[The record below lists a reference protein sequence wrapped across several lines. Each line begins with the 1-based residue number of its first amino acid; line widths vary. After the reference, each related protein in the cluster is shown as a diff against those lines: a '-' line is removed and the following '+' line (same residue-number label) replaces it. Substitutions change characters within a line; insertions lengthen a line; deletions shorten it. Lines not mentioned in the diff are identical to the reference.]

1 MASQPNRVGP
11 RRNSHAQDVVTSSSS
26 TSGSLLWWTARELAS
41 AIRRQELSAREV
53 VEWHLDRIAAV
64 NPRINAVVSVRP
76 EEALAEA
83 DARDRNAA
91 AGAPVGPLHGLP
103 IAIKDLEDTAGI
115 RTTYGS
121 TMFADNVPAVDSLLV
136 QRLRAAGAI
145 VVGKTN
151 TPEFGVGSH
160 TFNEV
165 FGPTRNPWALD
176 RSAGGSSGGAGAAL
190 AAGLVPIADGSDH
203 GGSIRNP
210 ASFNNVVGLRPTP
223 GLVPSG
229 GTGDGWDPASVLG
242 PMARTVGDLALML
255 SAISGPDPRSP
266 LSYGDPA
273 EFRADLAS
281 DLSGLRIAWC
291 PDLGGLPIEPAVLAV
306 LGQARDRLSALGCL
320 VEDVTLDLSRAD
332 EAFETLRA
340 LGFARTFGD
349 SLPALRARAKD
360 TVVWNIE
367 RGLELDASTI
377 GRALTVR
384 SEIFTMFAELLE
396 RFDVLVAPS
405 AQVEPFPIEQE
416 YPVQVAGV
424 TMPHYLGWMR
434 VCSRITLSAHPAA
447 AVPAGFT
454 TEGLPVGMQFVGRYR
469 GDLQLLRHA
478 AAWEAASALTE
489 RHPALG

>member
-1 MASQPNRVGP
+1 M
-11 RRNSHAQDVVTSSSS
+11 
-26 TSGSLLWWTARELAS
+26 
-41 AIRRQELSAREV
+41 REV
-53 VEWHLDRIAAV
+53 VGWHLERISAV
-64 NPRINAVVSVRP
+64 NPRINAVVSLRP

-83 DARDRNAA
+83 DAADRRTA
-91 AGAPVGPLHGLP
+91 AGVPLGPLHGLP

-121 TMFADNVPAVDSLLV
+121 TMFADHVPTVDSLLV
-136 QRLRAAGAI
+136 RRLRAAGAI

-203 GGSIRNP
+203 AGSIRNP

-223 GLVPSG
+223 GLVPSSG
-229 GTGDGWDPASVLG
+229 SGDGWDPASVLG

-255 SAISGPDPRSP
+255 AAISGPNPDSP
-266 LSYGDPA
+266 LSHGDPA
-273 EFRADLAS
+273 EFCS
-281 DLSGLRIAWC
+281 DLSGDLAGMRIAWC

-320 VEDVTLDLSRAD
+320 VEDVALDLSRAD

-340 LGFARTFGD
+340 LGFARRFGD
-349 SLPALRARAKD
+349 SLPALRDTAKD
-360 TVVWNIE
+360 TIIWNIE
-367 RGLELDASTI
+367 RGLELDGPTI
-377 GRALTVR
+377 ARALTTR
-384 SEIFTMFAELLE
+384 SEVFTMFVEVLE
-396 RFDVLVAPS
+396 RFDVLAAPS
-405 AQVEPFPIEQE
+405 AQVVPFPITQE
-416 YPVQVAGV
+416 YPMQVAGV

-434 VCSRITLSAHPAA
+434 VCSRVTLSAHPAA

-454 TEGLPVGMQFVGRYR
+454 DDGLPVGFQFVGRYR
-469 GDLQLLRHA
+469 GDVRLLRHA
-478 AAWEAASALTE
+478 AAWEAASGLTDH
-489 RHPALG
+489 HPTLE

>member
-1 MASQPNRVGP
+1 M
-11 RRNSHAQDVVTSSSS
+11 
-26 TSGSLLWWTARELAS
+26 
-41 AIRRQELSAREV
+41 REV
-53 VEWHLDRIAAV
+53 VGWHLERIAAV
-64 NPRINAVVSVRP
+64 NPRLNAVVSLRP

-83 DARDRNAA
+83 DAADRRTA
-91 AGAPVGPLHGLP
+91 AGAPLGPLHGLP

-121 TMFADNVPAVDSLLV
+121 TMFADHVPAVDSLLV
-136 QRLRAAGAI
+136 RRLRAAGAI

-203 GGSIRNP
+203 AGSIRNP

-223 GLVPSG
+223 GLVPSSG
-229 GTGDGWDPASVLG
+229 SGDGWDPASVLG

-255 SAISGPDPRSP
+255 AAISGPNPDSP
-266 LSYGDPA
+266 LSHGDPA
-273 EFRADLAS
+273 EFCSDLNGDLA
-281 DLSGLRIAWC
+281 GMRIAWC

-320 VEDVTLDLSRAD
+320 VEDLALDLSRAD

-340 LGFARTFGD
+340 LGFARRFAD
-349 SLPALRARAKD
+349 SLPALRDTAKD
-360 TVVWNIE
+360 TIIWNIE
-367 RGLELDASTI
+367 RGLALDGPTI
-377 GRALTVR
+377 ARALTTR
-384 SEIFTMFAELLE
+384 SEVFTMFVEVLE
-396 RFDVLVAPS
+396 RFDVLAAPS
-405 AQVEPFPIEQE
+405 AQVVPFPITQE

-424 TMPHYLGWMR
+424 AMPHYLGWMR
-434 VCSRITLSAHPAA
+434 VCSRITLSAHPAV

-454 TEGLPVGMQFVGRYR
+454 DDALPVGLQLVGRYR
-469 GDLQLLRHA
+469 GDLRLLRHA
-478 AAWEAASALTE
+478 AAWEAASGLTDH
-489 RHPALG
+489 HPTLE